1 LAKDR
6 VRAARLGVGAV
17 PISISG
23 LADAHVSDWQKFPIG
38 GGSEG
43 RVELP
48 LGQGNLSGL
57 HPGVELGAAW
67 PTSVPNLMLGGEIGF
82 YPGAATG
89 LRLMAG
95 IDYFFHSTDT
105 VDVGVSARV
114 GLAGATVALG
124 TAAQL
129 PGYRRP
135 VITDEGTFDDG
146 AILSGTMGGLAVGA
160 GLTGAY
166 ALNSSMSLRLDLGIQ
181 KSFFSGLSVTA
192 KSGEDTVAFDS
203 NSPAIVKTDGTATQA
218 NLNPSADATGLVGHI
233 SLQVALP

>member
-82 YPGAATG
+82 YPGAATFSTALTRWTSAFRPG
-89 LRLMAG
+89 L
-95 IDYFFHSTDT
+95 
-105 VDVGVSARV
+105 VSQ
-114 GLAGATVALG
+114 
-124 TAAQL
+124 AQL
-129 PGYRRP
+129 
-135 VITDEGTFDDG
+135 
-146 AILSGTMGGLAVGA
+146 
-160 GLTGAY
+160 
-166 ALNSSMSLRLDLGIQ
+166 LR
-181 KSFFSGLSVTA
+181 
-192 KSGEDTVAFDS
+192 
-203 NSPAIVKTDGTATQA
+203 
-218 NLNPSADATGLVGHI
+218 
-233 SLQVALP
+233 